1 LVEELEK
8 LGIGRPSTYATIIK
22 TLFARKYIIKKGKTL
37 VPTEMGEKVVDEL
50 LKFFPEIFDYRFTA
64 KMEEELDKIE
74 EGEKGYL
81 DVVKEFYLELWP
93 KIERAN
99 GSLS

>member
-1 LVEELEK
+1 
-8 LGIGRPSTYATIIK
+8 
-22 TLFARKYIIKKGKTL
+22 

-50 LKFFPEIFDYRFTA
+50 LKFFPDIFDYRFTA